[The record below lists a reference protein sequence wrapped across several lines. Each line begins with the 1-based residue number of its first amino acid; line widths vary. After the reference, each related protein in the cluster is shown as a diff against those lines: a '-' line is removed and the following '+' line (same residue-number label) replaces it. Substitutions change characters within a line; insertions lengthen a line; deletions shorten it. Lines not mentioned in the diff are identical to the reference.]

1 MCRLYGVTRSG
12 YYAWKSRGRSQ
23 RSLEDEALGAKIEA
37 IHRKSRCLYGSPRV
51 HDKLR
56 KLGIRVG
63 RKRVERLMR
72 SRGIKGRCA
81 RIYRLK
87 PGVKKFFDGIPN
99 HSYGII
105 PTGPNQVWA
114 GDVTYLRAG
123 GQWRYLAVVL
133 DKFSRRVVGW
143 AMSKWRDTDLTLR
156 AFNNAVEHRK
166 PQPGIIFHS
175 DRGSEYCAYT
185 FRDRLAELGFVQS
198 MNRLG
203 GKMTDNAT
211 MESFFHSMKAEGIHR
226 AKFANSQALSNHI
239 RSYIPFYNSKRT
251 HSSLGYLSPEEYEWK
266 MTQRP
271 CLL

>member
-1 MCRLYGVTRSG
+1 MMCRLYGVTRAW
-12 YYAWKSRGRSQ
+12 YYAWRSRGRSQ
-23 RSLEDEALGAKIEA
+23 RSLDDEVLGQRIEA

-51 HDKLR
+51 HDALR
-56 KLGIRVG
+56 KNGIHVG

-72 SRGIKGRCA
+72 SRGLKARCA

-87 PGVKKFFDGIPN
+87 PGVKKFFDAIPN
-99 HSYGII
+99 HSYGIV
-105 PTGPNQVWA
+105 PSGPNQVWA

-133 DKFSRRVVGW
+133 DKYSRRVVGW

-156 AFNNAVEHRK
+156 AFNNAVVQRQ
-166 PQPGIIFHS
+166 PQPGTIFHS

-185 FRDRLAELGFVQS
+185 FRDRLASLGFVQS

-211 MESFFHSMKAEGIHR
+211 IESFFHSMKAEGIHR
-226 AKFANSQALSNHI
+226 AKFANTQALSNHI
-239 RSYIPFYNSKRT
+239 CSYLQFYNSKRT
-251 HSSLGYLSPEEYEWK
+251 HSSLGYLSPEEYEWS
-266 MTQRP
+266 MA
-271 CLL
+271 

>member
-1 MCRLYGVTRSG
+1 MCRVYGVTRAG
-12 YYAWKSRGRSQ
+12 YYAWKSRGRSR
-23 RSLEDEALGAKIEA
+23 RSLEDEALAPKIEA
-37 IHRKSRCLYGSPRV
+37 IHRKSRCLYGSPRI
-51 HDKLR
+51 HDALR
-56 KLGIRVG
+56 KSGIRVG

-72 SRGIKGRCA
+72 SRGLKGRCA
-81 RIYRLK
+81 RIYHLK

-99 HSYGII
+99 NSYGIV
-105 PTGPNQVWA
+105 PTAPNQVWV

-133 DKFSRRVVGW
+133 DKFSRRVLGW

-156 AFNNAVEHRK
+156 AFNNAVEQRR
-166 PQPGIIFHS
+166 PQPGTIFHS

-211 MESFFHSMKAEGIHR
+211 MESFFHSMKAEGIHGAR
-226 AKFANSQALSNHI
+226 FANGQALSNNI

-251 HSSLGYLSPEEYEWK
+251 HSSLGYLSPEEYEWS
-266 MTQRP
+266 MA
-271 CLL
+271 